1 MENIDLVVIKGT
13 KHIFCPTVTKTLTT
27 NANIFFIKGVTVF
40 LITATIV
47 NSR

>member
-27 NANIFFIKGVTVF
+27 NANIFLSKVLQFF
-40 LITATIV
+40 
-47 NSR
+47 